1 MSAAAASSV
10 LARDSGLTYPSV
22 ESAEGMWLQLA
33 DGRRILD
40 GCSGGAMTTCLG
52 HAHPRITEAAAAQA
66 AAIPYAYNHHFTNRP
81 RELLADRLVA
91 LAPPMAR
98 VKLTSGGSEA
108 NEAALRLA
116 RSYHTERGD
125 DARWRVISPAQAY
138 HGATMGALA
147 LSGRPTLQRPHGD
160 YLAPHLH
167 LPPSSWRFDPT
178 GQGALDDLDE
188 VLAAAGAETVAAVFC
203 EPVGGAALP
212 GHVAP
217 DRFWEGLAERRDR
230 CGFLVCFDEVVSG
243 VGRAGSW
250 FAGEQLPIE
259 PDIVTTGKS
268 LGAGHA
274 PVAATLCS
282 ARVYEAI
289 AAGSREFDLGH
300 TWDGAPLPCA
310 VGLAVVDEID
320 ARGLIGRVAERGP
333 ALREDLEAALTGNEI
348 VREVRGRGFL
358 LGIDLVDPGDGE
370 SILPDELRAHE
381 IVDDAA
387 LRHGVMVTSTHSNPD
402 GYAGDQTTIAPAYV
416 AGDEELAML
425 VERVAAALMDA
436 EREIKQ
442 ALAETTP
449 NRSG

>member
-40 GCSGGAMTTCLG
+40 ACSGGAMTTCLG
-52 HAHPRITEAAAAQA
+52 HANPRITEAAAAQA

-81 RELLADRLVA
+81 QELLADRLVA

-188 VLAAAGAETVAAVFC
+188 ALAAAGAETVAAVFC

-289 AAGSREFDLGH
+289 AAGSREAVARRDVLVPLGLVH
-300 TWDGAPLPCA
+300 AARFSWDSTGAAML
-310 VGLAVVDEID
+310 
-320 ARGLIGRVAERGP
+320 
-333 ALREDLEAALTGNEI
+333 AALE
-348 VREVRGRGFL
+348 E
-358 LGIDLVDPGDGE
+358 
-370 SILPDELRAHE
+370 RA
-381 IVDDAA
+381 
-387 LRHGVMVTSTHSNPD
+387 
-402 GYAGDQTTIAPAYV
+402 
-416 AGDEELAML
+416 
-425 VERVAAALMDA
+425 
-436 EREIKQ
+436 
-442 ALAETTP
+442 
-449 NRSG
+449 